1 MKNLLLKTDANMK
14 ARKVILFTR
23 RFPYFKTEAFLEA
36 EINILAEA
44 FDEVVIFPSEISEEV
59 RPILANV
66 KVEKEFSKHFQN
78 KKKRILQTIFSSF
91 FWDTLWKYKSKI
103 NSADSFKHIFQ
114 FSSSVIAYKTYFK
127 NYEFSESDLL
137 YTYWFTEA
145 TKAFIDLKKTKKFKL
160 VSRAHRYDIYEG
172 LPSTPAFWPFR
183 KDVLE
188 KIDKLYSISENG
200 KNYMETKY
208 KVYNKIK
215 VSKLGV
221 FDKGK
226 TAPQNVENE
235 ISFVSVSRIDPMKR
249 VQLIADSIVNFAKL
263 NPEKKITWIHFGD
276 GKEREN
282 IKNSIPVLSN
292 LKAQLNGAIQNTQIY
307 KYYEENPVSI
317 FINLSS
323 SEGIPV
329 SIMEAQS
336 FGIPVIATDVGG
348 SGEIVQN
355 ETGKLLS
362 ANPSVSDVNL
372 AINQILSE
380 NLSRQEIKKF
390 WNLNFNAQTN
400 YENFVNDLKSE
411 VFLDEK

>member
-1 MKNLLLKTDANMK
+1 MK
-14 ARKVILFTR
+14 AKKVILFTR

-44 FDEVVIFPSEISEEV
+44 FDEVVIFPSEISNEV
-59 RPILANV
+59 RPLPANV
-66 KVEKEFSKHFQN
+66 KIEKEFSKYFQN
-78 KKKRILQTIFSSF
+78 KKKRTVQTIFNSF
-91 FWDTLWKYKSKI
+91 FWNALWKYRLKV
-103 NSADSFKHIFQ
+103 NSIAALKHIFQ

-127 NYEFSESDLL
+127 NYKFSEIDLL

-145 TKAFIDLKKTKKFKL
+145 TKAFVDLKKTNKYKL
-160 VSRAHRYDIYEG
+160 ISRAHRYDIYEG
-172 LPSTPAFWPFR
+172 IPSTPKFWPFR
-183 KDVLE
+183 KEVLE
-188 KIDKLYSISENG
+188 SIDRLYSISENG
-200 KNYMETKY
+200 KNYMERKY
-208 KVYNKIK
+208 NVYNKIK

-226 TAPQNVENE
+226 IAPQNLENE
-235 ISFVSVSRIDPMKR
+235 VSFVSVSRIDPMKR

-263 NPEKKITWIHFGD
+263 NPDKKISWIHFGE

-282 IKNSIPVLSN
+282 IKNSIPELPN
-292 LKAQLNGAIQNTQIY
+292 LKAQLNGAIQNTKIY

-362 ANPSVSDVNL
+362 ANPSISDVNL
-372 AINQILSE
+372 AINKILDD

-390 WNLNFNAQTN
+390 WSLNFNAQTN
-400 YENFVNDLKSE
+400 YESFVNDLKSD
-411 VFLDEK
+411 VF